1 MTTSSPI
8 IHGNVNDR
16 ATIGQLR
23 RGFTLIELLV
33 VIAVIGILMALLLPA
48 LSAVQGA
55 VRRTSCSNNLRQIG
69 VALIAYHTQFD
80 MFPSGRTDTFTGGL
94 SRNWSPHAAILPFLE
109 QQQYY
114 DMINFQVRPADNA
127 NDTIR
132 QTQLGIYLCPAD
144 LTRSYSSGAV
154 ANGRSNYRSCAGA
167 LWNADETN
175 NGVFPEI
182 SFTRMSDIY
191 DGTSKTVLFSERNTG
206 DGDNNAIEVSSDIY
220 RIDNSNKTVD
230 DVYNACKQVKASVGS
245 ANQSSEAGRMWLNGQ
260 LFTTRYM
267 HVMTPNTISCAREKK
282 NASASTDL
290 GSSINNQGGALT
302 ASSRH
307 WGGVNVLYA
316 DGSINFIGDSVDVR
330 LWRALATIREG
341 ESTGDL

>member
-1 MTTSSPI
+1 MNTISPSTYGDATNPATT
-8 IHGNVNDR
+8 
-16 ATIGQLR
+16 R
-23 RGFTLIELLV
+23 RVRTGFTLIELLV
-33 VIAVIGILMALLLPA
+33 VIAIIGILMALLLPA

-80 MFPSGRTDTFTGGL
+80 MFPSGRTDTFTGGT
-94 SRNWSPHAAILPFLE
+94 SKNWSPHAAILPFLE
-109 QQQYY
+109 QKQYY
-114 DMINFQVRPADNA
+114 DMINYQVAPAKPE

-132 QTQLGIYLCPAD
+132 QTQLSIYLCPAD
-144 LTRSYSSGAV
+144 LTRTYSSGSV
-154 ANGRSNYRSCAGA
+154 ANGRSNYRTCAGA
-167 LWNADETN
+167 LWNADNTN
-175 NGVFPEI
+175 NGVFPEV

-206 DGDNNAIEVSSDIY
+206 DGDNNHIEVSSDIF
-220 RIDNSNKTVD
+220 RIDQTNQTVD
-230 DVYNACKQVKASVGS
+230 DVYNACKQVKASIGS

-282 NASASTDL
+282 NASDSADL
-290 GSSINNQGGALT
+290 GNSINNQGGALT

-316 DGSINFIGDSVDVR
+316 DGSINFIGDGVDVK
-330 LWRALATIREG
+330 LWRAIATIREG
-341 ESTGDL
+341 EPTGDL